1 MIQIAALVV
10 SVAAGASPPATTFEV
25 QQRRYR
31 VGPNPVSVALADLDE
46 DGMLDILVA
55 NRGQL
60 RDTRDEH
67 PADET
72 VSLLLGRDDGAF
84 DPKPPLPCGFGPYQ
98 VVVANIDA
106 LRAPDILVANFFAVR
121 NRDLTLL
128 RNLDADVFEPRHF
141 TVPDDSVRYSQ
152 ARDSEGQPLFSTP
165 GLTSVAVADVN
176 SDGYR
181 DALCAGWSSDVL
193 VQFPGNP
200 EKYFADPILTPLEGG
215 PRDVAIDDL
224 DGDGTLDLAVTLYDT
239 DEIAILKGAGKGAFE
254 LIEKFSSRGKM
265 PQKIRIADLNG
276 DKRSDLVVTHE
287 QTSDS
292 VIVFFGDGKFAF
304 SVSQEISL
312 GENRFHRE
320 VGVEDVIVRDL
331 NGDDRPDLALACAD
345 AGAVFV
351 LRNVSDGKPA
361 PLRFELEKYP
371 FEGAA
376 PHALAAGDIT
386 RDGKPDI
393 VVALWGADSA
403 GFLFSRP

>member
-1 MIQIAALVV
+1 MIDVAALVIACAT
-10 SVAAGASPPATTFEV
+10 AASAPAGTFEV

-31 VGPNPVSVALADLDE
+31 IGPDPVSVALADLDE
-46 DGMLDILVA
+46 NGTLDILVA

-60 RDTRDEH
+60 RDPRDEH

-72 VSLLLGRDDGAF
+72 VSFLLGREDGSF
-84 DPKPPLPCGFGPYQ
+84 DSQPPLPCGFGPYQ

-106 LRAPDILVANFFAVR
+106 LRAPDILIANFFEVR

-128 RNLDADVFEPRHF
+128 RNLDAGVFEPRHF

-165 GLTSVAVADVN
+165 GLTSLAVADLN
-176 SDGYR
+176 GDGYR
-181 DALCAGWSSDVL
+181 DAISTGWGSDVL
-193 VQFPGNP
+193 VEFPGNP

-239 DEIAILKGAGKGAFE
+239 DEIAILKGVAKGAFE
-254 LIEKFSSRGKM
+254 LVDKFSSRGKM
-265 PQKIRIADLNG
+265 PQKIKIADING
-276 DKRSDLVVTHE
+276 DKRSDLIVTHE

-292 VIVFFGDGKFAF
+292 VIIFFGEGKFAF
-304 SVSQEISL
+304 PVSQEISL

-331 NGDDRPDLALACAD
+331 NSDDRPDLALACAD
-345 AGAVFV
+345 AGAVYV
-351 LRNVSDGKPA
+351 LRNVSDGKSA
-361 PLRFELEKYP
+361 PLRFEIEKYA
-371 FEGAA
+371 FDGGA

-393 VVALWGADSA
+393 AVALWGVDSV